1 VSGFESAGLEVGLVM
16 VVLER
21 SAGIFDG
28 ALNRGGEN
36 LSNWLFSSAGKDFV
50 SKDDLF
56 VGLGLALALRSLAG
70 LDAGLGSGWGFGGE
84 YVRSMISIS
93 FVLLPSLVVGALSFR
108 LKRS

>member
-1 VSGFESAGLEVGLVM
+1 MSWFESAGLVGLVM

-21 SAGIFDG
+21 LDGIFD
-28 ALNRGGEN
+28 GEN